1 MVYDRILDSWKL
13 HISKVSIF
21 VRKGASWDAQNMRI
35 LELERAARDGDKV
48 VSHLG
53 IILKNANTNCLNT
66 LKSGFSVLGL
76 VEAAVGTPTG
86 TAITGTCRAPWLRPG
101 PHHRPPPPCGL
112 RRAEAQG
119 AAYTLEPCEGDA
131 RL

>member
-1 MVYDRILDSWKL
+1 
-13 HISKVSIF
+13 
-21 VRKGASWDAQNMRI
+21 MRI
-35 LELERAARDGDKV
+35 LELERAARDGNKV

-53 IILKNANTNCLNT
+53 IILKNANTSCLNS

-76 VEAAVGTPTG
+76 VEGAVGTPTG
-86 TAITGTCRAPWLRPG
+86 MAITGTCWAPWLRPG

-119 AAYTLEPCEGDA
+119 VAYMLGP
-131 RL
+131 